1 MDIIAINDAID
12 SLENSD
18 TTVENVAELASLYIC
33 RSNLETGLKSTIDDI
48 KQEYEDILPY
58 YLKYRDIKR
67 RYQRN
72 EAIDSEVIQGIK
84 DVCRE
89 LKEFIDI
96 LYQCTDMNKER
107 LCIKDMIHSLAK
119 KYSD

>member
-1 MDIIAINDAID
+1 MDITAIQDAIETLENDA
-12 SLENSD
+12 
-18 TTVENVAELASLYIC
+18 TTVNNVAELASLYIC
-33 RSNLETGLKSTIDDI
+33 RDNLQRRLNLTIDDI

-72 EAIDSEVIQGIK
+72 EAIDGEVIQGIK

-107 LCIKDMIHSLAK
+107 LCIKDMIHSLVK